1 MFTFAVFNLNIQ
13 FHKMSNSLI
22 TIIGPT
28 AIGKT
33 SLSIDIA
40 NHFACDIL
48 SCDSRQFYKELLIGT
63 APPSAEEQT
72 QVKHHF
78 IHDRSIFDDYT
89 VGDYENDA
97 IALLDSLYQDN
108 DKAILIG
115 GSGLYVDAVLKGFD
129 EFPEIDPKI
138 RIHLQQELEEK
149 GLEFIQ
155 EKLIELDIEYSKI
168 VDIKNPQRVIR
179 ALEVCIGTGKTF
191 TEFRVRE
198 VKERNFS
205 PIKIGLNID
214 REKLY
219 ERINLRV
226 DLMMDAGLLDEAEKM
241 YPHKHINSLQTVGYR
256 ELFRYFD
263 GEFTLDFAISEIK
276 KNTRRFAKRQLT
288 WFRKD
293 KEIKWFDPSNENEII
308 EYIGSKLK

>member
-1 MFTFAVFNLNIQ
+1 MFTFVVFKLNMQ
-13 FHKMSNSLI
+13 FYKMSNSLI

-40 NHFACDIL
+40 NHFNCEII

-63 APPSAEEQT
+63 APPTIEEQSLA
-72 QVKHHF
+72 KHHF
-78 IHDRSIFDDYT
+78 IHNRSILDDYT
-89 VGDYENDA
+89 VGEYEDDA
-97 IALLDSLYQDN
+97 IELLDNLYHKN

-129 EFPEIDPKI
+129 EFPEIDPEI
-138 RIHLQQELEEK
+138 RVLLQKEMDK
-149 GLEFIQ
+149 NGLEFLQ
-155 EKLIELDIEYSKI
+155 NKLIELDIEYSKI

-191 TEFRVRE
+191 TEFRVRK
-198 VKERNFS
+198 VKPRNFT

-214 REKLY
+214 RDKLY
-219 ERINLRV
+219 DRINLRV
-226 DLMMDAGLLDEAEKM
+226 DLMMKAGLLAEAEKM
-241 YPHKHINSLQTVGYR
+241 YPNKDINSLQTVGYR
-256 ELFRYFD
+256 ELFKYFD

-293 KEIKWFDPSNENEII
+293 KEIIWFDPSNKGEII
-308 EYIGSKLK
+308 KYINSVI

>member
-1 MFTFAVFNLNIQ
+1 
-13 FHKMSNSLI
+13 MSNSLI

-40 NHFACDIL
+40 NYFGCDIL

-63 APPSAEEQT
+63 APPSPEEQA
-72 QVKHHF
+72 QAKHYF

-97 IALLDSLYQDN
+97 IALLDTLYQEN

-129 EFPEIDPKI
+129 EFPQIDSKV
-138 RIHLQQELEEK
+138 RANLQQELEEK
-149 GLEFIQ
+149 GLEYLQ
-155 EKLIELDIEYSKI
+155 EKLRELDVEYSKI
-168 VDIKNPQRVIR
+168 VDIQNPQRVIR

-191 TEFRVRE
+191 TEFRIRE
-198 VKERNFS
+198 VKQRNFT

-219 ERINLRV
+219 ERINFRV
-226 DLMMDAGLLDEAEKM
+226 DLMMEAGLLAEAKKM
-241 YPHKHINSLQTVGYR
+241 YPHKNINSLQTVGYR

-293 KEIKWFDPSNENEII
+293 EEIKWFNPKDKEDII
-308 EYIGSKLK
+308 FYINSQLNK

>member
-1 MFTFAVFNLNIQ
+1 
-13 FHKMSNSLI
+13 MSNSLI

-40 NHFACDIL
+40 NHFGCDIL

-63 APPSAEEQT
+63 APPSPEELKQA
-72 QVKHHF
+72 KHYF
-78 IHDRSIFDDYT
+78 IHDRSVFDDYS
-89 VGDYENDA
+89 VGDYEKDA
-97 IALLDSLYQDN
+97 ISLLDKLFQEN

-129 EFPEIDPKI
+129 EFPEIDPNI
-138 RIHLQQELEEK
+138 RKQIQHDLDVNGFEFLQN
-149 GLEFIQ
+149 
-155 EKLIELDIEYSKI
+155 KLKELDVEYSKI
-168 VDIKNPQRVIR
+168 VDINNPQRVIR

-191 TEFRVRE
+191 TEFRVRK
-198 VKERNFS
+198 VKKRNFS

-226 DLMMDAGLLDEAEKM
+226 DLMMEAGLLAEAERM
-241 YPHKHINSLQTVGYR
+241 YQYKHLNSLQTVGYR

-263 GEFTLDFAISEIK
+263 GEFTLDFAVSEIK

-293 KEIKWFDPSNENEII
+293 KEITWFDPKDKTEII
-308 EYIGSKLK
+308 EFINSKLNNKSH

>member
-1 MFTFAVFNLNIQ
+1 
-13 FHKMSNSLI
+13 MSNSLI

-40 NHFACDIL
+40 NHFGCDIL
-48 SCDSRQFYKELLIGT
+48 SCDSRQFYRELLIGT
-63 APPSAEEQT
+63 APPSPEEQS
-72 QVKHHF
+72 QARHYF

-97 IALLDSLYQDN
+97 ISLLDKLYTEN

-129 EFPEIDPKI
+129 EFPTIDTEI
-138 RIHLQQELEEK
+138 RIQLQKDFDEK
-149 GLEFIQ
+149 GLQYLQ
-155 EKLIELDIEYSKI
+155 ERLKELDVEYFKI
-168 VDIKNPQRVIR
+168 VDEQNPQRVIR

-191 TEFRVRE
+191 TEFRVRKT
-198 VKERNFS
+198 KERNFT

-214 REKLY
+214 RDKLY

-226 DLMMDAGLLDEAEKM
+226 DLMMDAGLLAEAENV
-241 YPHKHINSLQTVGYR
+241 YPHKDFNSLQTVGYR

-263 GEFTLDFAISEIK
+263 GEFTLEFAVSEIK

-293 KEIKWFDPSNENEII
+293 KDIKWFDPKEKDEILK
-308 EYIGSKLK
+308 YISAQLK

>member
-1 MFTFAVFNLNIQ
+1 M
-13 FHKMSNSLI
+13 MSNSLI

-40 NHFACDIL
+40 NHFGCDIL

-63 APPSAEEQT
+63 APPSPEEQK
-72 QVKHHF
+72 QARHYF
-78 IHDRSIFDDYT
+78 IHDRSIFDDYS
-89 VGDYENDA
+89 VGDYEKDA
-97 IALLDSLYQDN
+97 ISLLDKLYTEN

-129 EFPEIDPKI
+129 EFPEIDPQI
-138 RIHLQQELEEK
+138 RIQLQKDLEEK
-149 GLEFIQ
+149 GIEFLQ
-155 EKLIELDIEYSKI
+155 DKLKKLDVDYSKI
-168 VDIKNPQRVIR
+168 VDIQNPQRVIR

-198 VKERNFS
+198 VKNRNFK

-226 DLMMDAGLLDEAEKM
+226 DLMMEAGLLAEAEKM
-241 YPHKHINSLQTVGYR
+241 YPHKNINSLQTVGYR

-263 GEFTLDFAISEIK
+263 GEFTLDFAVSEIK

-288 WFRKD
+288 WFRRD
-293 KEIKWFDPSNENEII
+293 KEIKWFDPKNKTEII
-308 EYIGSKLK
+308 EYISSNIEI

>member
-1 MFTFAVFNLNIQ
+1 
-13 FHKMSNSLI
+13 MSNKLI
-22 TIIGPT
+22 TIVGPT

-40 NHFACDIL
+40 NHFNCDIL

-63 APPSAEEQT
+63 APPTPEEQT
-72 QVKHHF
+72 LAQHYF
-78 IHDRSIFDDYT
+78 IHNRSIFDDYS
-89 VGDYENDA
+89 VGNYEDDA
-97 IALLDSLYQDN
+97 IKLLDNIYKKN

-129 EFPEIDPKI
+129 TFPELPSDIRPQLQDDLEKKGIINLQERLKNMDP
-138 RIHLQQELEEK
+138 
-149 GLEFIQ
+149 
-155 EKLIELDIEYSKI
+155 EYFNI
-168 VDIKNPQRVIR
+168 VDIHNPQRVIR

-191 TEFRVRE
+191 TEFRIRE
-198 VKERNFS
+198 DKKRNFV

-226 DLMMDAGLLDEAEKM
+226 DLMMDAGLLSEAKKM
-241 YPHKHINSLQTVGYR
+241 YVHKKLNSLQTVGYR
-256 ELFRYFD
+256 ELFKYFD
-263 GEFTLDFAISEIK
+263 GEHDLEFAISEIK

-293 KEIKWFDPSNENEII
+293 KEITWFDPNNKNKII
-308 EYIGSKLK
+308 DFIKNHTYNQ

>member
-1 MFTFAVFNLNIQ
+1 
-13 FHKMSNSLI
+13 MSNSLI

-40 NHFACDIL
+40 NYFGCDIL

-63 APPSAEEQT
+63 APPSPEEQA
-72 QVKHHF
+72 QAKHYF

-97 IALLDSLYQDN
+97 IALLDTLYQEK

-129 EFPEIDPKI
+129 EFPQIDSKV
-138 RIHLQQELEEK
+138 RANLQQELEEK
-149 GLEFIQ
+149 GLEYLQ
-155 EKLIELDIEYSKI
+155 EKLRELDVEYSKI
-168 VDIKNPQRVIR
+168 VDIQNPQRVIR

-191 TEFRVRE
+191 TEFRIRE
-198 VKERNFS
+198 VKQRNFT

-219 ERINLRV
+219 ERINFRV
-226 DLMMDAGLLDEAEKM
+226 DLMMEAGLLAEAKKM
-241 YPHKHINSLQTVGYR
+241 YPHKNINSLQTVGYR

-293 KEIKWFDPSNENEII
+293 EEIKWFDPKDKEDII
-308 EYIGSKLK
+308 EYINSQLNK

>member
-1 MFTFAVFNLNIQ
+1 
-13 FHKMSNSLI
+13 MSNSLI

-40 NHFACDIL
+40 NHFGCDIL

-63 APPSAEEQT
+63 APPSLEEQM
-72 QVKHHF
+72 QAKHYF

-97 IALLDSLYQDN
+97 IKLLDTLYHEN

-129 EFPEIDPKI
+129 EFPTIDPDI
-138 RIHLQQELEEK
+138 RVNIQHELEEN
-149 GLEFIQ
+149 GLEYLQ
-155 EKLIELDIEYSKI
+155 SKLRELDIEYSKI
-168 VDIKNPQRVIR
+168 VDIQNPQRVIR

-198 VKERNFS
+198 VKQRNFT

-214 REKLY
+214 RAKLY

-226 DLMMDAGLLDEAEKM
+226 DLMMEAGLLTEAEKM
-241 YPHKHINSLQTVGYR
+241 YPHKSINSLQTVGYR

-263 GEFTLDFAISEIK
+263 GECTLDFAISEIK

-293 KEIKWFDPSNENEII
+293 KEIKWFDPNDKEKII
-308 EYIGSKLK
+308 KYINSQFKK

>member
-1 MFTFAVFNLNIQ
+1 
-13 FHKMSNSLI
+13 MSNSLI

>member
-1 MFTFAVFNLNIQ
+1 MP
-13 FHKMSNSLI
+13 NSLI

-40 NHFACDIL
+40 NHFGCDIL

-63 APPSAEEQT
+63 APPSPEEQA
-72 QVKHHF
+72 QAKHYF

-97 IALLDSLYQDN
+97 ISLLDELYQEN

-129 EFPEIDPKI
+129 EFPEIDSQI
-138 RIHLQQELEEK
+138 RIQLQQELEEK
-149 GLEFIQ
+149 GLEFLQ
-155 EKLIELDIEYSKI
+155 DKLKELDVEYSKI
-168 VDIKNPQRVIR
+168 VDIQNPQRVIR

-191 TEFRVRE
+191 TEFRVRK
-198 VKERNFS
+198 VKERNFV

-214 REKLY
+214 RDKLY

-226 DLMMDAGLLDEAEKM
+226 DLMMEAGLLAEAKKM
-241 YPHKHINSLQTVGYR
+241 YPHKEINSLQTVGYR

-263 GEFTLDFAISEIK
+263 GEFTLEFAVSEIK

-293 KEIKWFDPSNENEII
+293 KDIKWFDPKEKGEILK
-308 EYIGSKLK
+308 YISTQLK